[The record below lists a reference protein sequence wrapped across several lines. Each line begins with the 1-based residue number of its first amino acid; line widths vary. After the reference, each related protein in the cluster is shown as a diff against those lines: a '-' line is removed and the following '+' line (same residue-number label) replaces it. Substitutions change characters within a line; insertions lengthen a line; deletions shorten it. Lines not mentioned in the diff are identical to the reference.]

1 MSENIIKEK
10 SFRFAIDTINIYKH
24 LVGKN
29 EYILSK
35 QLLRAGTSV
44 GANIREAMDGQSK
57 KDFLSKMNI
66 ALKELKEVEYWLE
79 LLIETSYLSENEHSW
94 YLDNCKEICRI
105 LNAIVKSTKI
115 SLGI

>member
-35 QLLRAGTSV
+35 QL
-44 GANIREAMDGQSK
+44 
-57 KDFLSKMNI
+57 
-66 ALKELKEVEYWLE
+66 
-79 LLIETSYLSENEHSW
+79 
-94 YLDNCKEICRI
+94 
-105 LNAIVKSTKI
+105 
-115 SLGI
+115 